1 MIIENQNYLECRNH
15 KTTQYNVLN
24 LSGTTGQMVA
34 VHIGGKVLIDDLLS
48 VKFRENNTKITAI
61 EDRLYDAI
69 GTLYNI
75 RKSTS
80 TDSSVEISARD
91 ILKIAFNIKKPTIKQ
106 VMLLENAVYKFSTT
120 QIIIDVNEQ
129 LKYKK
134 NKQKLELLEDLDLKK
149 GRVYQKFMLYS
160 EVGYRKNDSTS
171 LAIKVLKEPLLYQYS
186 RVFNQFRN
194 YPLKFI
200 NNEIRMSEN
209 TIALES
215 YILKR
220 ISLSEKLGTKIL
232 WKTLCNECEFEFHH
246 KEQKRRIKKYLID
259 ELNFLK
265 TNGAINNYSINYN
278 KDSSINYIE
287 FEEIKDF

>member
-1 MIIENQNYLECRNH
+1 MITENQNYLECRNH

-24 LSGTTGQMVA
+24 LSASVGQIA
-34 VHIGGKVLIDDLLS
+34 VHVGGNIMIDDLLS
-48 VKFRENNTKITAI
+48 VKFRENDTKITAI
-61 EDRLYDAI
+61 EDRIYDAI
-69 GTLYNI
+69 GTLYNLK
-75 RKSTS
+75 RSTS
-80 TDSSVEISARD
+80 IDSTVEISARE

-106 VMLLENAVYKFSTT
+106 VVLLENTVYKFSTT

-149 GRVYQKFMLYS
+149 GKVYKKFLLYS

-171 LAIKVLKEPLLYQYS
+171 LTIKILKEPLLYQYS

-200 NNEIRMSEN
+200 NNKVRMSEN

-220 ISLSEKLGTKIL
+220 ISLSAKLGNRIL
-232 WKTLCNECEFEFHH
+232 WNSLCKECEFEFSH

-265 TNGAINNYSINYN
+265 NSGAILDYVISYNKDNSINYV
-278 KDSSINYIE
+278 E
-287 FEEIKDF
+287 FHTLKN